1 MTMSSSGV
9 MPPPRMSAFRARGE
23 HERAQPFHDRQ
34 AEHRV
39 VDEVVERQRELR
51 APRRHVAVGE
61 AGEIVRRHRK
71 ARALEH
77 GGDLAREHRA
87 LVLGHAEG
95 SGKWCTTPLKSAPS
109 KLASGNGSRS
119 MSPATN
125 SIRGCLRR
133 PTATSLAE
141 MSSPT
146 QSKPARASSAVN
158 VPEPQPRSI
167 TRAPGGS
174 FVSLT
179 NASMRRALD
188 CGVNT

>member
-1 MTMSSSGV
+1 
-9 MPPPRMSAFRARGE
+9 MSAFRARGE
-23 HERAQPFHDRQ
+23 HERAQPFHDGK
-34 AEHRV
+34 AEQRT
-39 VDEVVERQRELR
+39 VDEVVDRQRELR
-51 APRRHVAVGE
+51 APRRHVAIGE
-61 AGEIVRRHRK
+61 AGKIVRGHRK
-71 ARALEH
+71 ARALKH
-77 GGDLAREHRA
+77 GGDLVRA
-87 LVLGHAEG
+87 HGEG
-95 SGKWCTTPLKSAPS
+95 SGKWCTTPLNSAPS
-109 KLASGNGSRS
+109 KLAAGNGRRS

-133 PTATSLAE
+133 PTVTSLAE

-174 FVSLT
+174 PVSFT

-188 CGVNT
+188 CGVNTS